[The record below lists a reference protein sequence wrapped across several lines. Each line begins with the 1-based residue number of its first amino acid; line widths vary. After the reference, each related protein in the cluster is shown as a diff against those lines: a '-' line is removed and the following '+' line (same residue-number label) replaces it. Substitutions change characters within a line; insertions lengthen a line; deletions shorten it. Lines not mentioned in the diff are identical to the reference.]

1 MSSSDKENRY
11 READSQTD
19 KRTCG
24 ARAKKEAVMTA
35 LEVALRMLRDT
46 MKFGVPAKHV
56 LFDSWFTHPAF
67 VISIRD
73 IGFHVIGRLKNS
85 KTYYWL
91 NGKALTIG
99 QIYSQSKRRRGRSK
113 YLLSAVVAVKNKDGK
128 SIDARI
134 VYVRDSANRKKWI
147 AFLCTDMSLSEEQ
160 IIELYGKRWSIE
172 VFFKT
177 CKQYLR
183 FTGEFQQSLY
193 EAITAHTSIVSI
205 RYMIFAI
212 EQRQNV
218 DYRRTPGDLFFIFT
232 DEAKDIEFGEV
243 ISLLISELTKLIRG
257 ITRLDEKKVI
267 KLIDKF
273 FLSLPMHIQNL
284 VARRNA
290 A

>member
-1 MSSSDKENRY
+1 
-11 READSQTD
+11 
-19 KRTCG
+19 
-24 ARAKKEAVMTA
+24 
-35 LEVALRMLRDT
+35 
-46 MKFGVPAKHV
+46 
-56 LFDSWFTHPAF
+56 
-67 VISIRD
+67 
-73 IGFHVIGRLKNS
+73 
-85 KTYYWL
+85 
-91 NGKALTIG
+91 
-99 QIYSQSKRRRGRSK
+99 
-113 YLLSAVVAVKNKDGK
+113 
-128 SIDARI
+128 
-134 VYVRDSANRKKWI
+134 
-147 AFLCTDMSLSEEQ
+147 MSLSEEQ

-243 ISLLISELTKLIRG
+243 ISLLISELTKLICG

-267 KLIDKF
+267 KLMDKF